1 MKRLYFVLLVSTL
14 FTVAT
19 AQRVARSYIP
29 HGAFSM
35 IVSGKELAVLIKLL
49 TIEFWLLMIRG
60 RRCFMIIILQDN
72 FKQRNII

>member
-29 HGAFSM
+29 HGAFFYDSQWK
-35 IVSGKELAVLIKLL
+35 G
-49 TIEFWLLMIRG
+49 
-60 RRCFMIIILQDN
+60 
-72 FKQRNII
+72 